1 MRRRNQPQR
10 LTMRKSPCS
19 VPMPLHRASL
29 ADYLL
34 YFRSSRSS
42 QAQPHAVE
50 FRPAQPYVAPKGFNA
65 VPCNDKTISQ
75 VARVFDNLEG
85 KQIWHITAPAGV
97 SISDLKEMTM
107 EHVDNGEAVLQH
119 KGTSYGFSGTELSNG
134 GGACKVL
141 IPHKNGYKA
150 GRWKRHDRPN

>member
-10 LTMRKSPCS
+10 LTMRKSQCS
-19 VPMPLHRASL
+19 IPMQLHRHSL
-29 ADYLL
+29 DGCLL
-34 YFRSSRSS
+34 CLRSARSS

-50 FRPAQPYVAPKGFNA
+50 FRPAQPYIAPKGFNA
-65 VPCNDKTISQ
+65 VPYNDKTISK
-75 VARVFDNLEG
+75 ATGVFDNLEG

-107 EHVDNGEAVLQH
+107 EHVANGEAVLQH

-134 GGACKVL
+134 GGTCKVL
-141 IPHKNGYKA
+141 VPQKNGYKA
-150 GRWKRHDRPN
+150 GRLTRHDRPN